1 MDAREEEGTVTLPTG
16 RQALPYAWDW
26 RRWLPERKGQR
37 CRVVARGA
45 MGGILVEFEDG
56 FRVVTSRWAVRR
68 IRGDNRR
75 GGANG

>member
-1 MDAREEEGTVTLPTG
+1 MDAREEEVPVTLTTG
-16 RQALPYAWDW
+16 RQVFPHVWYW

-56 FRVVTSRWAVRR
+56 ARVVTSRWAVRR
-68 IRGDNRR
+68 IGGDNRK

>member
-1 MDAREEEGTVTLPTG
+1 MMTF
-16 RQALPYAWDW
+16 PYVWYW
-26 RRWLPERKGQR
+26 RRWFPERKGQR

-56 FRVVTSRWAVRR
+56 FRVMTSRWAVRR
-68 IRGDNRR
+68 IRGDNRKACLPVGK

>member
-1 MDAREEEGTVTLPTG
+1 MTFPHVW
-16 RQALPYAWDW
+16 YW

-56 FRVVTSRWAVRR
+56 LRVVTSRWAVR
-68 IRGDNRR
+68 IAVDNRKACLPVGK